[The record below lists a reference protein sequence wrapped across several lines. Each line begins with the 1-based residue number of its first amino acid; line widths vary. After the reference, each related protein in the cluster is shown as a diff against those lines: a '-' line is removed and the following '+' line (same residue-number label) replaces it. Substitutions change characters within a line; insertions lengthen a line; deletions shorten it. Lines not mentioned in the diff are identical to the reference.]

1 MVHKA
6 VNSVCYR
13 QKLLEAERN
22 VRRKATNHAL
32 QYADTSMGDGTAT
45 DKIEKLFNA
54 LAQKAE

>member
-1 MVHKA
+1 MAASAHHDK
-6 VNSVCYR
+6 
-13 QKLLEAERN
+13 KLLGAERN